1 MRLPSTSRW
10 SLAVALIGIALI
22 ALKVFWYSEDEELI
36 RAMREL
42 RSRPLAGRIY
52 GLSYAAVDVHPSDAV
67 REVSIGIYTSK
78 QPDEV
83 RARAALWGG
92 HARVAKELL
101 ERVTSHAHPTAA

>member
-1 MRLPSTSRW
+1 
-10 SLAVALIGIALI
+10 
-22 ALKVFWYSEDEELI
+22 
-36 RAMREL
+36 
-42 RSRPLAGRIY
+42 
-52 GLSYAAVDVHPSDAV
+52 YAAVDVHPSDAV

-101 ERVTSHAHPTAA
+101 ERVTSHARPTAAAWSDYSAALYADAPPDDAFQLANALAAADHALDLDPNLPEALFN